1 MKQLTKMKAVI
12 HESALGFEARLLF
25 RKVFSNAGLAKL
37 DKKMMKYLPV
47 GEGIYIE
54 AGANDGI
61 NQSNTYFLERKHGW
75 TGILVEPVPRLYERC
90 QRARPKSL
98 VINAALVGPENE
110 GENITILDLGLM
122 SVVDGAL
129 GGGEQE
135 EKHIEYGKSFSGK
148 KFKKSVAVGITI
160 SNLIDGYGPNQIS
173 LLSLD
178 LEGYEI
184 EALKGLDLGRH
195 QPSCI
200 LLETKQI
207 DEVIKILGY
216 QYDLLEKIT
225 HHDYVFGLR
234 DRVML

>member
-1 MKQLTKMKAVI
+1 MRQIIKMKAAM

-37 DKKMMKYLPV
+37 DKKMMKYLQE

-61 NQSNTYFLERKHGW
+61 NQSNTYFLERKRGW

-122 SVVDGAL
+122 SVVDGGL

-135 EKHIEYGKSFSGK
+135 ERHIEYGKSFSGK
-148 KFKKSVAVGITI
+148 KFTKSEAIGITI
-160 SNLIDGYGPNQIS
+160 SNLIDGYSPKQVS

-184 EALKGLDLGRH
+184 EALKGLDLARH
-195 QPSCI
+195 QPSFI
-200 LLETKQI
+200 LVETKQL
-207 DEVIKILGY
+207 DKVIKILGHKY
-216 QYDLLEKIT
+216 NLLEKIT

-234 DRVML
+234 DPVLL